1 MSRVTRAAM
10 ACAALAALAGTGA
23 VRAQSETE
31 PLWEAGVGVGA
42 VDFPDYRG
50 SSQSRVYALPVP
62 YFVYRGKFLQADRRG
77 VRGVFMDT
85 ERVDLNL
92 SVGASLPVDSSRDR
106 AREGMPDLRP
116 TVEFGP
122 SLEFRLWEDDD
133 RLARIDLR
141 MPLRGAVTI
150 ERSPRFI
157 GGEFFPHLN
166 LDLLDPWG
174 HAGWNLGLAAG
185 PVFTDG
191 RYNRYFY
198 EVPAQ
203 YATAER
209 PAYTPGAGFA
219 GTQFLVALSKR
230 YPRFWV
236 GAFARYDRLNG
247 ARFEASPLVTSK
259 GYFAAGFGISWIVGE
274 SSQRVPVTE
283 FGERRR

>member
-50 SSQSRVYALPVP
+50 ASQSRLYALPVP

-77 VRGVFMDT
+77 VRGVFLDT
-85 ERVDLNL
+85 ERVDLNM
-92 SVGASLPVDSSRDR
+92 SVGASLPVDSSRNR
-106 AREGMPDLRP
+106 AREGMPNLRP

-133 RLARIDLR
+133 RLARVDLR
-141 MPLRGAVTI
+141 MPLRGAVTL
-150 ERSPRFI
+150 ERSPRFV

-203 YATAER
+203 YATAAR
-209 PAYTPGAGFA
+209 PAYTTGAGFA
-219 GTQFLVALSKR
+219 GTQFVVGLSKR
-230 YPRFWV
+230 YPKFWV